1 MSRFTVRNVRPTP
14 AARVN
19 KKNNNNKYYFDVFDK
34 KQQKITDRVYAAT
47 QSKADDL
54 RTEYKNKINS
64 SIYTVENAIL
74 EDAAQIEYKIQLGK
88 RDNKIISEN
97 TLRDYKFSWDAIKY
111 IEHNGVF
118 LKDYP
123 VKDID
128 INFLTSLESKF
139 LTELKL
145 RQNKSSWARLGAIL
159 NVAATENMGVPM
171 FITKQV
177 SRSVFTSAW
186 KRRIKKV
193 PDILKTDNPN
203 DTIKIINKVLDISR
217 LKSSYESTKYPGS
230 YWFITLKILLEANQ
244 RISRIIPLLKNDYST
259 KLHGFVIDKKVDIK
273 TNVMEYLPR
282 QYETDF
288 ANKGFANVVFVSEQF
303 TKNYQEWLQELDMWH
318 NPKNILLPAGNGNY
332 KTYHIILDNIKKLFK
347 IAGWNGN
354 ISTHDFRSLGAKF
367 RKYLEL
373 DETSKAHL
381 DHSSKHM
388 TLLYERGRN
397 WQDIKSLTAA
407 SNKIGQF
414 YNN

>member
-1 MSRFTVRNVRPTP
+1 MTRFTVRNVRPTP
-14 AARVN
+14 AGRLN
-19 KKNNNNKYYFDVFDK
+19 KKNNNNKYYFDVFDTV
-34 KQQKITDRVYAAT
+34 QQKITDRVYAAT
-47 QSKADDL
+47 QIEADDK
-54 RTEYKNKINS
+54 RTQFKNKINS
-64 SIYTVENAIL
+64 KLYTTQNAVL
-74 EDAAQIEYKIQLGK
+74 GDAAQIEYNIQVGK
-88 RDNKIISEN
+88 RDNKIIKEN

-111 IEHNGVF
+111 IEHNGIF

-123 VKDID
+123 IQDID
-128 INFLTSLESKF
+128 IKFLTSLENK
-139 LTELKL
+139 LLIELSL
-145 RQNKSSWARLGAIL
+145 RQNKSSWLRLGAIL

-186 KRRIKKV
+186 KRRKKKV
-193 PDILKTDNPN
+193 PDILKTDSPN
-203 DTIKIINKVLDISR
+203 DTIKLINKVLDVSR
-217 LKSSYESTKYPGS
+217 LRSSYDGTKYPGNF
-230 YWFITLKILLEANQ
+230 YYITIRTLVEANQ
-244 RISRIIPLLKNDYST
+244 RISKIIPIETKDYSV
-259 KLHGFVIDKKVDIK
+259 KLNGFVIDKVVDIK

-282 QYETDF
+282 IYETDF
-288 ANKGFANVVFVSEQF
+288 ANKGYANVVFLSEQY
-303 TKNYQEWLQELDMWH
+303 TKIYKEWLQELREWY
-318 NPKNILLPAGNGNY
+318 NPKNIMLPASNGNY

-373 DETSKAHL
+373 EDTSKSHL

-397 WQDIKSLTAA
+397 WQDVKSLTAA